1 MSIWRSYPRSLKV
14 LLLAMLVNST
24 GMAFLWPLHT
34 IYITQGMGKTLSE
47 AGFVMMLHSGAEII
61 GSFLGGYLYDRIR
74 GKRTLLL
81 AVLSSACFIFII
93 SIGLSW
99 PVYILMMILLGL
111 GIGTIF
117 PPIYALAGVLWKE
130 GGRKS
135 FNLIYLV
142 LNFGVAVGT
151 ALGGIVAQF
160 SFQYVFWVNGFTY
173 LLFIFIVWIALDEPD
188 PVYAA
193 AEKKPVVDH
202 PRPKK
207 EVRPSQSF
215 YSLFI
220 LCLGFMFCWVT
231 YIQWQT
237 SISTY
242 IHQLGFP
249 LSSYS
254 ALWTING
261 LLILLGQPLIQ
272 WLMARLKSPVKWQ
285 LLSGVIFFMLT
296 FALLSQSQSYGG
308 FVAGMVI
315 MTIGEILIFPA
326 VPAIADRLAP
336 LDRRGMY
343 QGLVSGAA
351 NVGRTI
357 GPLLGGLLYDGFGPL
372 VLLYSCIFICG
383 FALICFG
390 TYQRIQYMQ
399 KEVSA
404 VKVNNKGG

>member
-1 MSIWRSYPRSLKV
+1 MSIWRSYPKDLKI

-47 AGFVMMLHSGAEII
+47 AGFVLMLHAAAEIF

-74 GKRTLLL
+74 GKRTLLI
-81 AVLSSACFIFII
+81 AVLTSACFIFII

-99 PVYILMMILLGL
+99 PLYIVAMILLGL

-117 PPIYALAGVLWKE
+117 PPIYALAGIIWKE

-151 ALGGIVAQF
+151 ALGGVVAQF
-160 SFQYVFWVNGFTY
+160 SFRYVFWVNGLTY
-173 LLFIFIVWIALDEPD
+173 LVFIFIVWFALEEPEK
-188 PVYAA
+188 VYDVT
-193 AEKKPVVDH
+193 EKKGMLQTT
-202 PRPKK
+202 KK
-207 EVRPSQSF
+207 EVRPVQSF
-215 YSLFI
+215 YSLLI
-220 LCLGFMFCWVT
+220 LCLGFMFCWIT

-237 SISTY
+237 SISNY
-242 IHQLGFP
+242 MHELGFP

-261 LLILLGQPLIQ
+261 LLILFGQPLIQ
-272 WLMARLKSPVKWQ
+272 WFMARLKSSVKWQ
-285 LLSGVIFFMLT
+285 LLSGVVFFMLT
-296 FALLSQSQSYGG
+296 FALLSQSHSYGG
-308 FVAGMVI
+308 FVMGMVI
-315 MTIGEILIFPA
+315 ITIGEILIFPA

-336 LDRRGMY
+336 INRRGMY

-372 VLLYSCIFICG
+372 VLLYACVFICG

-390 TYQRIQYMQ
+390 TYQRLQYTQ
-399 KEVSA
+399 SEVST
-404 VKVNNKGG
+404 VKVNK

>member
-1 MSIWRSYPRSLKV
+1 MSIWRSYPKNLKV
-14 LLLAMLVNST
+14 LLIAMLINST

-34 IYITQGMGKTLSE
+34 IYMIQGMGKTLSE
-47 AGFVMMLHSGAEII
+47 AGFVLMLHSGAEIV
-61 GSFLGGYLYDRIR
+61 GSFLGGYLFDRIR

-81 AVLSSACFIFII
+81 AVLASACFIFII
-93 SIGLSW
+93 SVGLAW
-99 PVYILMMILLGL
+99 PIYILMMILLGL
-111 GIGTIF
+111 AIGTIF
-117 PPIYALAGVLWKE
+117 PPIYALAGVVWKE

-173 LLFIFIVWIALDEPD
+173 LVFIFIVWFALEEPA
-188 PVYAA
+188 PVIEAA
-193 AEKKPVVDH
+193 KVKKEPVLK
-202 PRPKK
+202 PKK
-207 EVRPSQSF
+207 EVRPAKQSF
-215 YSLFI
+215 NSLLI

-237 SISTY
+237 SISNY
-242 IHQLGFP
+242 MHQLGFP
-249 LSSYS
+249 LSAYS
-254 ALWTING
+254 SLWTING
-261 LLILLGQPLIQ
+261 VLILLGQPLIQ
-272 WLMARLKSPVKWQ
+272 WFMARIKAPMKWQ
-285 LLSGVIFFMLT
+285 LLSGVLFFMAT
-296 FALLSQSQSYGG
+296 FGLLSQSHSYGG

-336 LDRRGMY
+336 NDRRGMY

-372 VLLYSCIFICG
+372 VLLYACIFIGG

-390 TYQRIQYMQ
+390 TYQRLQYTQ
-399 KEVSA
+399 NEVSS
-404 VKVNNKGG
+404 VKVNK

>member
-1 MSIWRSYPRSLKV
+1 MSIWRSYPKSLKV
-14 LLLAMLVNST
+14 LLIAMLVNST

-34 IYITQGMGKTLSE
+34 IYMTQGMEKTLSE
-47 AGFVMMLHSGAEII
+47 AGFVLMLHSGAEIV

-81 AVLSSACFIFII
+81 SVLAAACFIFII

-99 PVYILMMILLGL
+99 PVYILMMVLLGL
-111 GIGTIF
+111 AIGIIF
-117 PPIYALAGVLWKE
+117 PPIYALAGIVWKE

-173 LLFIFIVWIALDEPD
+173 LVFIIIVWFALEEPD
-188 PVYAA
+188 PVI
-193 AEKKPVVDH
+193 ETVKVKKEHVLN
-202 PRPKK
+202 PKH
-207 EVRPSQSF
+207 EVRPAQSF
-215 YSLFI
+215 NSLLV

-237 SISTY
+237 SISNY
-242 IHQLGFP
+242 MHQLGFT
-249 LSSYS
+249 LSAYS

-261 LLILLGQPLIQ
+261 ILILLGQPLIQ
-272 WLMARLKSPVKWQ
+272 WFMARMKVPIKWQ
-285 LLSGVIFFMLT
+285 LLSGVLFFMAT
-296 FALLSQSQSYGG
+296 FGLLSQSHSYGG

-336 LDRRGMY
+336 IKRRGMY

-357 GPLLGGLLYDGFGPL
+357 GPLLGGLLYDGLGPL
-372 VLLYSCIFICG
+372 VLLYGCIFIGG

-390 TYQRIQYMQ
+390 TYQRLQYTQ
-399 KEVSA
+399 NEFHLPKSI
-404 VKVNNKGG
+404 NKGG

>member
-1 MSIWRSYPRSLKV
+1 MSIWRSYPKSLKV
-14 LLLAMLVNST
+14 LLIAMLVNST

-34 IYITQGMGKTLSE
+34 IYMTQGMGKTLSE
-47 AGFVMMLHSGAEII
+47 AGFVLMLHSGAEIV

-74 GKRTLLL
+74 GKRTLLISVL
-81 AVLSSACFIFII
+81 ASACFIFII

-99 PVYILMMILLGL
+99 PIYILLMILLGL
-111 GIGTIF
+111 AIGTIF
-117 PPIYALAGVLWKE
+117 PPIYALAGVVWKE

-151 ALGGIVAQF
+151 ALGGLVAQF

-173 LLFIFIVWIALDEPD
+173 LVFIFIVWFALEEPD
-188 PVYAA
+188 PVIEVAKV
-193 AEKKPVVDH
+193 KKEPVLK
-202 PRPKK
+202 PKK
-207 EVRPSQSF
+207 EGRPVVQSQSF
-215 YSLFI
+215 NSLLI

-237 SISTY
+237 SISNY
-242 IHQLGFP
+242 MHQLGFP

-254 ALWTING
+254 SLWTING
-261 LLILLGQPLIQ
+261 VLILLGQPLIQ
-272 WLMARLKSPVKWQ
+272 WFMARIKAPMKWQ
-285 LLSGVIFFMLT
+285 LLSGVLFFMAT
-296 FALLSQSQSYGG
+296 FGLLSQSHSYGG

-336 LDRRGMY
+336 NDRRGMY
-343 QGLVSGAA
+343 QGLVNGAA

-372 VLLYSCIFICG
+372 VLLYVCIFIGG

-390 TYQRIQYMQ
+390 TYQRLQYTQ
-399 KEVSA
+399 NEVSP
-404 VKVNNKGG
+404 VKVK

>member
-1 MSIWRSYPRSLKV
+1 MSIWRSYPRNLKV

-34 IYITQGMGKTLSE
+34 IYMTQGMGKTLSE
-47 AGFVMMLHSGAEII
+47 AGFVLMLHSGAEIV

-81 AVLSSACFIFII
+81 AVLTSACLIFII

-99 PVYILMMILLGL
+99 PIYILAMILLGL

-117 PPIYALAGVLWKE
+117 PPIYALAGFVWKE

-173 LLFIFIVWIALDEPD
+173 LLFIFIVWFALDERE
-188 PVYAA
+188 PVYEATVKKDAA
-193 AEKKPVVDH
+193 LT
-202 PRPKK
+202 PKK
-207 EVRPSQSF
+207 EVRPTKQSF
-215 YSLFI
+215 HSLFI

-237 SISTY
+237 SISNY
-242 IHQLGFP
+242 MHQLGFP
-249 LSSYS
+249 LSAYS

-261 LLILLGQPLIQ
+261 LLILFGQPLIQ
-272 WLMARLKSPVKWQ
+272 WFMARLKSPVKWQ
-285 LLSGVIFFMLT
+285 LLSGMIFFMLT
-296 FALLSQSQSYGG
+296 FALLSHSQSYGG
-308 FVAGMVI
+308 FVTGMVI

-336 LDRRGMY
+336 LNRRGMY

-357 GPLLGGLLYDGFGPL
+357 GPLLGGLLYDGFGSL
-372 VLLYSCIFICG
+372 VLLYSCILICG

-390 TYQRIQYMQ
+390 AFQRLQYTQ
-399 KEVSA
+399 KEVST
-404 VKVNNKGG
+404 VKSINKGG

>member
-1 MSIWRSYPRSLKV
+1 MSIWRSYPKNLKV
-14 LLLAMLVNST
+14 LLIAMLINST

-34 IYITQGMGKTLSE
+34 IYMTQGMGKTLSE
-47 AGFVMMLHSGAEII
+47 AGFVLMLHSGAEIV

-93 SIGLSW
+93 SVGLSW
-99 PVYILMMILLGL
+99 PIYILMMILLGL
-111 GIGTIF
+111 AIGTIF
-117 PPIYALAGVLWKE
+117 PPIYALAGIVWKE

-151 ALGGIVAQF
+151 ALGGLVAQF

-173 LLFIFIVWIALDEPD
+173 LVFIFIVWFALEEPD
-188 PVYAA
+188 PVIEVAKV
-193 AEKKPVVDH
+193 KKEPVLK
-202 PRPKK
+202 PKK
-207 EVRPSQSF
+207 EGRPVVQSQSF
-215 YSLFI
+215 NSLLI

-237 SISTY
+237 SISNY
-242 IHQLGFP
+242 MHQLGFP

-254 ALWTING
+254 SLWTING
-261 LLILLGQPLIQ
+261 VLILLGQPLIQ
-272 WLMARLKSPVKWQ
+272 WFMARIKAPMKWQ
-285 LLSGVIFFMLT
+285 LLSGVLFFMAT
-296 FALLSQSQSYGG
+296 FGLLSQSHSYGG

-336 LDRRGMY
+336 NDRRGMY
-343 QGLVSGAA
+343 QGLVNGAA

-372 VLLYSCIFICG
+372 VLLYVCIFIGG

-390 TYQRIQYMQ
+390 TYQRLQYTQ
-399 KEVSA
+399 NEVSP
-404 VKVNNKGG
+404 VKVNK

>member
-1 MSIWRSYPRSLKV
+1 MSFWRSYPRSLKV

-117 PPIYALAGVLWKE
+117 PPIYALAGVIWKE

-142 LNFGVAVGT
+142 LNFGVAIGT

-173 LLFIFIVWIALDEPD
+173 LLFIFIVWRALDEPD
-188 PVYAA
+188 AVYVA
-193 AEKKPVVDH
+193 AEKRPVDH

-215 YSLFI
+215 YSLLI
-220 LCLGFMFCWVT
+220 LCFGFMFCWVT

-261 LLILLGQPLIQ
+261 LLILLGQPLLQ
-272 WLMARLKSPVKWQ
+272 WLMARMKSPVKWQ

-296 FALLSQSQSYGG
+296 FVLLSQSQSYGG
-308 FVAGMVI
+308 FVTGMVI

-326 VPAIADRLAP
+326 VPAIADQLAP

-390 TYQRIQYMQ
+390 TYQRLQYTQ

-404 VKVNNKGG
+404 VKVNK

>member
-47 AGFVMMLHSGAEII
+47 AGFVMMLHSAAEII

-117 PPIYALAGVLWKE
+117 PPIYALAGSIWKE

-142 LNFGVAVGT
+142 LNFGVAIGT

-173 LLFIFIVWIALDEPD
+173 LLFIFIVWRALDEPD
-188 PVYAA
+188 PVYEAA
-193 AEKKPVVDH
+193 QKKALD

-207 EVRPSQSF
+207 EFRPLQSF
-215 YSLFI
+215 YSLLI

-242 IHQLGFP
+242 IHLLGFP

-261 LLILLGQPLIQ
+261 LLILLGQPLLQ
-272 WLMARLKSPVKWQ
+272 WFMDRVKSPVKWQ
-285 LLSGVIFFMLT
+285 LLSGVIFFILT
-296 FALLSQSQSYGG
+296 FALLSQNQSYGG
-308 FVAGMVI
+308 FVTGMVI

-357 GPLLGGLLYDGFGPL
+357 GPLLGGLLFDGFGPL

-390 TYQRIQYMQ
+390 TYQRLQYIQ
-399 KEVSA
+399 KEVST
-404 VKVNNKGG
+404 VKVNK

>member
-1 MSIWRSYPRSLKV
+1 MSIWRSYPKSLKV
-14 LLLAMLVNST
+14 LLIAMLVNST

-47 AGFVMMLHSGAEII
+47 AGFVLMLHSGAEIV

-81 AVLSSACFIFII
+81 AVLASACYIFII

-99 PVYILMMILLGL
+99 PVYILLMILLGL
-111 GIGTIF
+111 AIGTIF
-117 PPIYALAGVLWKE
+117 PPIYALAGIVWKE

-173 LLFIFIVWIALDEPD
+173 LVFIFIVWFALEEPD
-188 PVYAA
+188 PVIEAA
-193 AEKKPVVDH
+193 KVKKEQVLM
-202 PRPKK
+202 PKQ

-215 YSLFI
+215 HSLFI

-237 SISTY
+237 SISNY
-242 IHQLGFP
+242 MHQLGFP
-249 LSSYS
+249 LSAYS
-254 ALWTING
+254 TLWTING
-261 LLILLGQPLIQ
+261 VLILLGQPLLQ
-272 WLMARLKSPVKWQ
+272 WLIARMKTPMKWQ
-285 LLSGVIFFMLT
+285 LLSGVLFFMAT
-296 FALLSQSQSYGG
+296 FGLLSQSHSYGG

-336 LDRRGMY
+336 KDRRGMY

-357 GPLLGGLLYDGFGPL
+357 GPLLGGLLYDGFGPI
-372 VLLYSCIFICG
+372 VLLYGCIFIGG

-390 TYQRIQYMQ
+390 TYQRLQYTQ
-399 KEVSA
+399 NEVSS
-404 VKVNNKGG
+404 VKVNK

>member
-47 AGFVMMLHSGAEII
+47 AGFVLMLHSGAEII
-61 GSFLGGYLYDRIR
+61 GSFLGGYLFDRIR

-81 AVLSSACFIFII
+81 AVLTSASLIFII

-99 PVYILMMILLGL
+99 PIYILSMVLLGL

-117 PPIYALAGVLWKE
+117 PPIYALAGVVWKE
-130 GGRKS
+130 GGIKS

-151 ALGGIVAQF
+151 SLGGIVAQF
-160 SFQYVFWVNGFTY
+160 SFRYVFWVNGLTY
-173 LLFIFIVWIALDEPD
+173 LLFIFIVWFALDEPD
-188 PVYAA
+188 QIYASM
-193 AEKKPVVDH
+193 EKKVTA

-207 EVRPSQSF
+207 EVRPAQSF
-215 YSLFI
+215 HSLFV

-237 SISTY
+237 SISNY
-242 IHQLGFP
+242 MHQLGFP
-249 LSSYS
+249 LSAYS

-261 LLILLGQPLIQ
+261 LLVLFGQPLIQ
-272 WLMARLKSPVKWQ
+272 WFMARLNSPVKWQ

-296 FALLSQSQSYGG
+296 FGLLSYSQSYGG
-308 FVAGMVI
+308 FVTGMVI

-336 LDRRGMY
+336 LDRRGIY

-357 GPLLGGLLYDGFGPL
+357 GPFLGGLLYDGFGSL

-390 TYQRIQYMQ
+390 TYQRLQYMQ
-399 KEVSA
+399 KEIST
-404 VKVNNKGG
+404 VKVQK

>member
-1 MSIWRSYPRSLKV
+1 MSIWRSYPKNLKV
-14 LLLAMLVNST
+14 LLIAMLVNST

-34 IYITQGMGKTLSE
+34 IYMTQGMGKTLSE
-47 AGFVMMLHSGAEII
+47 AGFVLMLHSGAEIV

-99 PVYILMMILLGL
+99 PIYILMMILLGL
-111 GIGTIF
+111 AIGTIF
-117 PPIYALAGVLWKE
+117 PPIYALAGVVWKD

-142 LNFGVAVGT
+142 LNLGVAVGT
-151 ALGGIVAQF
+151 VLGGIVAQF

-173 LLFIFIVWIALDEPD
+173 LVFIFIVWFALEEPD
-188 PVYAA
+188 RVIEVAKV
-193 AEKKPVVDH
+193 KKEPILK
-202 PRPKK
+202 PKK
-207 EVRPSQSF
+207 EVRPAQQSF
-215 YSLFI
+215 NSLLI

-237 SISTY
+237 SISNY
-242 IHQLGFP
+242 MHQLGFP
-249 LSSYS
+249 LSAYS

-261 LLILLGQPLIQ
+261 VLILLGQPLIQ
-272 WLMARLKSPVKWQ
+272 WLMARMKARMKWQ
-285 LLSGVIFFMLT
+285 LLSGVLFFMAT
-296 FALLSQSQSYGG
+296 FGLLSQSHSYGG

-372 VLLYSCIFICG
+372 VMLFVCILICG

-390 TYQRIQYMQ
+390 TYQRLQYTQ
-399 KEVSA
+399 NEISPVKEV
-404 VKVNNKGG
+404 NK

>member
-1 MSIWRSYPRSLKV
+1 MSIWRSYPKNLKV
-14 LLLAMLVNST
+14 LLIAMLVNST

-34 IYITQGMGKTLSE
+34 IYMTQGMGKTLSE
-47 AGFVMMLHSGAEII
+47 AGFVLMLHSAAEIV
-61 GSFLGGYLYDRIR
+61 GSFLGGYLYDRIQ
-74 GKRTLLL
+74 GKRTLVL
-81 AVLSSACFIFII
+81 AVLSSACLIFTI

-99 PVYILMMILLGL
+99 PFYILTMILLGL

-117 PPIYALAGVLWKE
+117 PPIYALAGVVWKE

-151 ALGGIVAQF
+151 ALGGLVAQF
-160 SFQYVFWVNGFTY
+160 SFQYVFWINGFTY
-173 LLFIFIVWIALDEPD
+173 LVFIIIVWFALEEPD
-188 PVYAA
+188 PIFGVVR
-193 AEKKPVVDH
+193 EKKNPV
-202 PRPKK
+202 PRPKI
-207 EVRPSQSF
+207 EVRLVQSF
-215 YSLFI
+215 SSLCI

-237 SISTY
+237 SISNY
-242 IHQLGFP
+242 MHQLGFP
-249 LSSYS
+249 LSAYS

-261 LLILLGQPLIQ
+261 VLILLGQPLIQ
-272 WLMARLKSPVKWQ
+272 WFMGRIKIPVKWQ
-285 LLSGVIFFMLT
+285 LLSGVLFFMAT
-296 FALLSQSQSYGG
+296 FGLLSQSHSYGG
-308 FVAGMVI
+308 FVVGMVI

-336 LDRRGMY
+336 IDRRGMY

-357 GPLLGGLLYDGFGPL
+357 GPLLGGLLYDGFGAP
-372 VLLYSCIFICG
+372 VLLFLCIFICG

-390 TYQRIQYMQ
+390 TYQRFQYTQ
-399 KEVSA
+399 NEVSP
-404 VKVNNKGG
+404 VKVNK

>member
-1 MSIWRSYPRSLKV
+1 MSIWRSYPKNLKV
-14 LLLAMLVNST
+14 LLIAILVNST

-34 IYITQGMGKTLSE
+34 IYMTQGMGKTLSE
-47 AGFVMMLHSGAEII
+47 AGLVLMLHSGAEIV
-61 GSFLGGYLYDRIR
+61 GSVLGGFLYDRIQ
-74 GKRTLLL
+74 GKRTLVL
-81 AVLSSACFIFII
+81 AVLSSACLIFII

-99 PVYILMMILLGL
+99 PLYILMMILLGL

-117 PPIYALAGVLWKE
+117 PPIYALAGVVWKE

-151 ALGGIVAQF
+151 ALGGMVAQF

-173 LLFIFIVWIALDEPD
+173 LVFIFIVWFALEEPD
-188 PVYAA
+188 PIMGVVR
-193 AEKKPVVDH
+193 EKKDPV
-202 PRPKK
+202 PRPKID
-207 EVRPSQSF
+207 VRRPSQSF
-215 YSLFI
+215 TSLFI

-237 SISTY
+237 SISNY
-242 IHQLGFP
+242 MHQLGFP
-249 LSSYS
+249 LSAYS

-261 LLILLGQPLIQ
+261 VLILLGQPLVQ
-272 WLMARLKSPVKWQ
+272 WFMARMKTPVKWQ
-285 LLSGVIFFMLT
+285 LFLGVLFFMAT
-296 FALLSQSQSYGG
+296 FGLLSQSHSYGG
-308 FVAGMVI
+308 FIAGMVI

-336 LDRRGMY
+336 IDRRGMY

-372 VLLYSCIFICG
+372 VLLYGCIFIGG

-390 TYQRIQYMQ
+390 TFQRHQYMQ
-399 KEVSA
+399 NEVSS
-404 VKVNNKGG
+404 VKVNK

>member
-34 IYITQGMGKTLSE
+34 IYITQGIGKTLSE
-47 AGFVMMLHSGAEII
+47 AGLVLMLHSGAEII

-81 AVLSSACFIFII
+81 AVLTSASLIFII

-99 PVYILMMILLGL
+99 PIYILSMVLLGL

-117 PPIYALAGVLWKE
+117 PPIYALAGVVWKE
-130 GGRKS
+130 GGIKS

-151 ALGGIVAQF
+151 SLGGIVAQF
-160 SFQYVFWVNGFTY
+160 SFRYVFWVNGLTY
-173 LLFIFIVWIALDEPD
+173 LLFIFIVWFALDERE
-188 PVYAA
+188 PVYEATEKEDAA
-193 AEKKPVVDH
+193 LTQ
-202 PRPKK
+202 KK
-207 EVRPSQSF
+207 EVCHTKQSF
-215 YSLFI
+215 HSLFI

-237 SISTY
+237 SISNY
-242 IHQLGFP
+242 MHQLGFP
-249 LSSYS
+249 LSAYS

-272 WLMARLKSPVKWQ
+272 WFMARLKRPVKWQ

-296 FALLSQSQSYGG
+296 FALLSHSQSYGG
-308 FVAGMVI
+308 FVTGMVI

-336 LDRRGMY
+336 LNRRGMY

-357 GPLLGGLLYDGFGPL
+357 GPFLGGLLYDGFGSL

-390 TYQRIQYMQ
+390 TYQRLQYTQ
-399 KEVSA
+399 KEIST
-404 VKVNNKGG
+404 VKVHK